1 MPAAAQLAAIGN
13 ISTSLLFPVPLPLLL
28 GLCLTA
34 LFIYIHK
41 KQKTQ
46 RIERLQKH
54 SPDEALA
61 GKGTQARANA
71 FARRPWLETMAHP
84 GKLLSI
90 LLQIS
95 RCQALPKTPI
105 RPKFLY
111 QPQLKP
117 KQTDLTYRFWEESE
131 LRRLIEMRS
140 GGAKW
145 RVIAQAFPD
154 RAFEALKQTYHKRR
168 HAVEQKIEEEKA
180 SDKAAKKG

>member
-13 ISTSLLFPVPLPLLL
+13 ISTSLVFLVPLPVLL

-41 KQKTQ
+41 QQKTQ

-71 FARRPWLETMAHP
+71 FARRPWLETMAFP

-90 LLQIS
+90 LLQTA
-95 RCQALPKTPI
+95 RCQALPKTLI

-117 KQTDLTYRFWEESE
+117 KQTNEIWWGKMECHC
-131 LRRLIEMRS
+131 
-140 GGAKW
+140 
-145 RVIAQAFPD
+145 AFPD
-154 RAFEALKQTYHKRR
+154 RTFEALKQTYHKRR
-168 HAVEQKIEEEKA
+168 HAVEQNIEEEKA
-180 SDKAAKKG
+180 SDKAA

>member
-13 ISTSLLFPVPLPLLL
+13 ISTSLLFLVPLPVLLR
-28 GLCLTA
+28 LCLTA

-41 KQKTQ
+41 QQMTQ
-46 RIERLQKH
+46 RIEEPQKH

-61 GKGTQARANA
+61 GKGTQARVNA
-71 FARRPWLETMAHP
+71 FARRPWLETMTHP

-90 LLQIS
+90 LLQIA
-95 RCQALPKTPI
+95 RRQALPKTPI

-117 KQTDLTYRFWEESE
+117 KQT
-131 LRRLIEMRS
+131 S

-145 RVIAQAFPD
+145 SAIAQAFPD
-154 RAFEALKQTYHKRR
+154 RTFEALKQTYHKRR

-180 SDKAAKKG
+180 SDKAPKKD

>member
-41 KQKTQ
+41 QQKTQ

-90 LLQIS
+90 LLQIA
-95 RCQALPKTPI
+95 RCQALPRTPI

-111 QPQLKP
+111 QPP
-117 KQTDLTYRFWEESE
+117 AQTE
-131 LRRLIEMRS
+131 
-140 GGAKW
+140 AN
-145 RVIAQAFPD
+145 QAFPD
-154 RAFEALKQTYHKRR
+154 RTFEALKQTYHKRR